1 MDVAGDAEIL
11 YPRDQ
16 MTACWL
22 NCSWHG
28 LVNVRLPLNSQPALY
43 LSLNVYSI
51 DSTFITSVTA
61 DIFEMDKKCLVV
73 QVQCVDP
80 SYQSVSSACAN

>member
-1 MDVAGDAEIL
+1 MGVVGDAEIL
-11 YPRDQ
+11 YSWDQ

-43 LSLNVYSI
+43 LSLNIYSI
-51 DSTFITSVTA
+51 DSIFITSVTA
-61 DIFEMDKKCLVV
+61 DIFEMDKKGLVV
-73 QVQCVDP
+73 QVQCVDS